1 MSRRADEG
9 RALCPGY
16 LTNQQKIGPSY
27 WHRGTKMLYALTK
40 ALLSGAI
47 IAAASE
53 VAKRSPALGAVIL
66 SLPLVSVLAFVWLW
80 RDTGD
85 KEAIASLSQST
96 FWFVLPTL
104 PMFLVL
110 PALLR
115 NDLSFWSALAAS
127 CLLTVGLYFLAAWLF
142 PKLGVA

>member
-1 MSRRADEG
+1 
-9 RALCPGY
+9 
-16 LTNQQKIGPSY
+16 
-27 WHRGTKMLYALTK
+27 MLYTLTK

-66 SLPLVSVLAFVWLW
+66 SLPLVAVLAFVWLW
-80 RDTGD
+80 RDTAD

-115 NDLSFWSALAAS
+115 NGLSFWSALAVS
-127 CLLTVGLYFLAAWLF
+127 CVLTVSLYVLTAWLL
-142 PKLGVA
+142 PRVGVAL

>member
-1 MSRRADEG
+1 
-9 RALCPGY
+9 
-16 LTNQQKIGPSY
+16 
-27 WHRGTKMLYALTK
+27 MLYAVIK

-53 VAKRSPALGAVIL
+53 VAKRSPTLGAVIL
-66 SLPLVSVLAFVWLW
+66 SLPLVSLLAFVWLW
-80 RDTGD
+80 RDTAD
-85 KEAIASLSQST
+85 KEAIAALSQST

-115 NDLSFWSALAAS
+115 NGLPFWSALAIS
-127 CLLTVGLYFLAAWLF
+127 CVLTVGLYFFAAWLL
-142 PKLGVA
+142 PKLGIA

>member
-1 MSRRADEG
+1 
-9 RALCPGY
+9 
-16 LTNQQKIGPSY
+16 
-27 WHRGTKMLYALTK
+27 MLYVLSK
-40 ALLSGAI
+40 ALISGAI

-53 VAKRSPALGAVIL
+53 LAKRSPALGAVIL

-110 PALLR
+110 PTLLR
-115 NDLSFWSALAAS
+115 NGLTFWSALAIS
-127 CLLTVGLYFLAAWLF
+127 CALTVGLYFSAGWLL
-142 PKLGVA
+142 PKFGIAL

>member
-1 MSRRADEG
+1 
-9 RALCPGY
+9 
-16 LTNQQKIGPSY
+16 
-27 WHRGTKMLYALTK
+27 MLYVLTK

-66 SLPLVSVLAFVWLW
+66 SLPLVSVIAFVWLW

-96 FWFVLPTL
+96 FWFSCQRYQCYWCFRRYCEAIFPSGLHSQPH
-104 PMFLVL
+104 
-110 PALLR
+110 
-115 NDLSFWSALAAS
+115 AS
-127 CLLTVGLYFLAAWLF
+127 
-142 PKLGVA
+142 

>member
-1 MSRRADEG
+1 
-9 RALCPGY
+9 
-16 LTNQQKIGPSY
+16 
-27 WHRGTKMLYALTK
+27 MLSPPAK
-40 ALLSGAI
+40 ALISGAI

-53 VAKRSPALGAVIL
+53 FAKRSPALGAVIL
-66 SLPLVSVLAFVWLW
+66 SLPLVSILAFVWLW

-85 KEAIASLSQST
+85 TEAIASLAQST

-115 NDLSFWSALAAS
+115 NGVGFWTALAVS
-127 CLLTVGLYFLAAWLF
+127 CVLTMGLYFLAAWLL
-142 PKLGVA
+142 PKLGIVS